1 MKNVNVKN
9 LTLADYV
16 SMIWPILEY
25 CTTQIID
32 SKNKKV
38 NITKYNQHQ
47 WYLYRQAFYGFEN
60 FLNLKRYYSAK
71 AQQIFVLLLNSEN
84 EKKIDQLTLDQIS
97 WEKQPIFDPGR
108 KFLIIEHMY
117 TGTMFRNDVWEYYT
131 GNKSKFNVEGI
142 CELIKKNYNICWVE
156 KAFHPSLKNNGK
168 PENSRIHKTKR
179 EGDIFDYYEKMG
191 IEIVNR
197 F

>member
-16 SMIWPILEY
+16 
-25 CTTQIID
+25 
-32 SKNKKV
+32 
-38 NITKYNQHQ
+38 
-47 WYLYRQAFYGFEN
+47 FYGFEN

-168 PENSRIHKTKR
+168 PENSKIHKTKR